1 MTSNK
6 TKDIN
11 AKVLN
16 ITGRLNEA
24 KRLVKHILW

>member
-1 MTSNK
+1 MTSSK

-11 AKVLN
+11 AKALN

-24 KRLVKHILW
+24 KRLVKHI